1 MKLKPLSVKL
11 SEDDLKLLTAKA
23 VEAGEQPSTHARRL
37 LQAALRTETV
47 AATDFTPA
55 KLPVVTPITAPDERL
70 RRAIWCLLV
79 GLSPDLDE
87 DQARAFVETYF
98 DPPAAPGYVSS
109 NEVTKP

>member
-11 SEDDLKLLTAKA
+11 SEDDLKLLAAKA
-23 VEAGEQPSTHARRL
+23 AEAGEQPSTHARHL

-47 AATDFTPA
+47 AAKDFTLQ
-55 KLPVVTPITAPDERL
+55 KMPVAAPIIASDERL

-98 DPPAAPGYVSS
+98 DQPMAPGYVPS
-109 NEVTKP
+109 NEVAKP